1 MAEPIK
7 IIGEEFSLSTANTVG
22 LATLVRVH
30 NNSGGVV
37 LITRKAGAT
46 TLGSAS
52 MPNGSVEHFAK
63 ASDET
68 LTANAA
74 VLACSIAYS

>member
-7 IIGEEFSLSTANTVG
+7 IIGEEISLSTANTVG

-37 LITRKAGAT
+37 LITRKAGAA

-63 ASDET
+63 AADET
-68 LTANAA
+68 LTANAT

>member
-7 IIGEEFSLSTANTVG
+7 IIGTEFSLTTANTVDS
-22 LATLVRVH
+22 ATLVRVH

-37 LITRKAGAT
+37 LITRKSGAT
-46 TLGSAS
+46 TLGTAS

-74 VLACSIAYS
+74 VLATSIAYT